1 MITGAGA
8 EGLSLKNVRTVH
20 IMEPYWNKVRT
31 DQVKGRAV
39 RICSHADLPWD
50 ERTVE
55 VYTYLAMLNK
65 KLDIVPALQIN
76 DDSQSSDQYILK
88 LAEIKEQVNSSII
101 ALMKA
106 GAVDCVINKA
116 DNEKDIKCLVQEGSI
131 NDFLYDPRIDADIKM
146 TEQSVR
152 VETGA
157 ATGADAGAG
166 AAAAAPKAVGKIIE
180 YNSIRY
186 KLVEDPKTKKRLIY
200 KIDDPLFERPIGE
213 VQINAATKEASLKFY
228 T

>member
-1 MITGAGA
+1 
-8 EGLSLKNVRTVH
+8 
-20 IMEPYWNKVRT
+20 MEPYWNKVRT

-65 KLDIVPALQIN
+65 KFTIVSALQIN
-76 DDSQSSDQYILK
+76 DDSESSDQYILK
-88 LAEIKEQVNSSII
+88 LAETKEQVNSSII
-101 ALMKA
+101 TLMKR
-106 GAVDCVINKA
+106 GAVDCVINTA
-116 DNEKDIKCLVQEGSI
+116 DNEKDIKCLIQEGSI

-157 ATGADAGAG
+157 AAGAEAG
-166 AAAAAPKAVGKIIE
+166 APKAVGRGVKFKGIT
-180 YNSIRY
+180 Y
-186 KLVEDPKTKKRLIY
+186 KLIVDPKTKKELIY
-200 KIDDPLFERPIGE
+200 GMDDPMFARPLGE
-213 VQINAATKEASLKFY
+213 LQINAGTKKASLKFY
-228 T
+228 E